1 MLKAK
6 LQLMKEQEQAEK
18 VSDIRGEVKDIGF
31 GNQIRSYVMQPYT
44 LVKDHRTNEE
54 NSNVNAVMDGD
65 IDSFINA
72 YLKKS
77 QTAKRREYMIN
88 IAVMG
93 YGTVGSGVVEVINT
107 NGARINQRIGDELNI
122 KYVLDMKDFPGIR
135 CREKI
140 VHDFETIVS
149 DEDVKIVVEVM
160 GGIEPAYTFVKRCLQ
175 AGKSVATS
183 NKALVAKHGA
193 ELLSIAAEH
202 DINFLFE
209 ASVGGG
215 IPIIRPLNSSLT
227 ADEIEEITGI
237 LNGTTNY
244 MLSKMFYEGADYDT
258 VLKEAQANGY
268 AERNPEA
275 DVEGY
280 DACRKIAIL
289 SSLISGQQVDFE
301 DIYCEGITKITVEDM
316 KYAKAMGTTIKLLA
330 SSRRYAGNRL
340 HAIVAP
346 CMLYP
351 EHPLYNVNDVFN
363 AIFVHGNVLGDAM
376 FYGSGAGKLPTA
388 SAVVADVVDE
398 AKHLNRNIMTMW
410 KEEKLQLEDKADSKR
425 RFLYG

>member
-1 MLKAK
+1 M
-6 LQLMKEQEQAEK
+6 
-18 VSDIRGEVKDIGF
+18 VD
-31 GNQIRSYVMQPYT
+31 
-44 LVKDHRTNEE
+44 
-54 NSNVNAVMDGD
+54 
-65 IDSFINA
+65 
-72 YLKKS
+72 
-77 QTAKRREYMIN
+77 

-93 YGTVGSGVVEVINT
+93 YGTVGSGVVEVVNT
-107 NGARINQRIGDELNI
+107 NGARISQRIGDELNI
-122 KYVLDMKDFPGIR
+122 KYVLDLKEFPGDPVQD
-135 CREKI
+135 KI
-140 VHDFETIVS
+140 VHDFETIVND
-149 DEDVKIVVEVM
+149 DEIKIVVEVM

-193 ELLSIAAEH
+193 ELLSIAK
-202 DINFLFE
+202 DRGINFLFE

-244 MLSKMFYEGADYDT
+244 MMTKMFYEGADYDE
-258 VLKEAQANGY
+258 VLKEAQENGF

-301 DIYCEGITKITVEDM
+301 DIYCEGITEITAEDM

-330 SSRRYAGNRL
+330 SSKRRGNRL

-351 EHPLYNVNDVFN
+351 GHPLYNVNGVFN

-388 SAVVADVVDE
+388 SAVVADVVDA
-398 AKHLNRNIMTMW
+398 AKHLSRNIMTMW
-410 KEEKLQLEDKADSKR
+410 KQDKLKLEDKADAKR
-425 RFLYG
+425 RFFIRMKGDAQEMLADLKDSFGDIEIIHADGLDDEFGFITPVMMEGDYDTRARIYKDEILHMIRIQE

>member
-1 MLKAK
+1 M
-6 LQLMKEQEQAEK
+6 
-18 VSDIRGEVKDIGF
+18 V
-31 GNQIRSYVMQPYT
+31 
-44 LVKDHRTNEE
+44 
-54 NSNVNAVMDGD
+54 
-65 IDSFINA
+65 
-72 YLKKS
+72 
-77 QTAKRREYMIN
+77 N
-88 IAVMG
+88 IAVLG
-93 YGTVGSGVVEVINT
+93 YGTVGSGVVEVIHT
-107 NGARINQRIGDELNI
+107 NHERINQRIGDELNV
-122 KYVLDMKDFPGIR
+122 KYVLDLRDFPGDPIQ
-135 CREKI
+135 EKL
-140 VHDFETIVS
+140 VHDFNVIV
-149 DEDVKIVVEVM
+149 EDPDVQIVVEVM
-160 GGIEPAYTFVKRCLQ
+160 GGIEPAYTFVKRSLQ

-193 ELLSIAAEH
+193 ELLSIAR
-202 DINFLFE
+202 DKNINFLFE

-244 MLSKMFYEGADYDT
+244 MLSKMFYEGADYAE
-258 VLKEAQANGY
+258 VLKEAQDKGY

-301 DIYCEGITKITVEDM
+301 DIYTEGITNITKEDM
-316 KYAKAMGTTIKLLA
+316 MYAKEMGMTIKLLA
-330 SSRRYAGNRL
+330 SSKRDNDHL

-346 CMLYP
+346 ALLHK

-410 KEEKLQLEDKADSKR
+410 KNEKLELLPLDNTSKKFFVRIKGDAEAMKAHLESSFGPISIVKVDGLSGEFGFVTEEMTEGSYKEKSAEFPGIIHMIR
-425 RFLYG
+425 IEE

>member
-1 MLKAK
+1 M
-6 LQLMKEQEQAEK
+6 
-18 VSDIRGEVKDIGF
+18 V
-31 GNQIRSYVMQPYT
+31 
-44 LVKDHRTNEE
+44 
-54 NSNVNAVMDGD
+54 
-65 IDSFINA
+65 
-72 YLKKS
+72 
-77 QTAKRREYMIN
+77 N

-93 YGTVGSGVVEVINT
+93 YGTVGSGVVEVVNT
-107 NGARINQRIGDELNI
+107 TGARINQRIGDELNI
-122 KYVLDMKDFPGIR
+122 KYVLDLRDFPEDPVQ
-135 CREKI
+135 EKI
-140 VHDFETIVS
+140 VHDFETIIND
-149 DEDVKIVVEVM
+149 DEIKIVVEVM

-193 ELLSIAAEH
+193 ELLSIAEENN
-202 DINFLFE
+202 INFLFE

-244 MLSKMFYEGADYDT
+244 MLTKMFYEGADYDT

-301 DIYCEGITKITVEDM
+301 DIYCEGITEITVEDM

-330 SSRRYAGNRL
+330 SSKRYAGNRL

-351 EHPLYNVNDVFN
+351 EHPLYNVNGVFN
-363 AIFVHGNVLGDAM
+363 SIFVHGNVLGDAM

-388 SAVVADVVDE
+388 SAVVADVVDA

-410 KEEKLQLEDKADSKR
+410 KQEKLHLEDKADSKR
-425 RFLYG
+425 RFFIRMKGDAQEMLPSLQDSFGDIEIIRADGLEGEFGFTTPVMMEGDYDTRANIYKEQILHMIRIEDQKE